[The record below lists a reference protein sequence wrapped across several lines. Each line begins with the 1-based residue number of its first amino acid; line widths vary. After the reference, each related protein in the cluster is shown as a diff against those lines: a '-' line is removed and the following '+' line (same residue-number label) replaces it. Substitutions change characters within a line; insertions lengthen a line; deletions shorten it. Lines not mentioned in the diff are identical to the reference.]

1 MTEHGLLPSI
11 SRHGDCY
18 FNACA
23 ESFFSTLKN
32 ELIHGQAFATRETAR
47 MAIVSYIEGFYS
59 RKRLH
64 QTLDYRVPA
73 AVDAEVIS
81 A

>member
-1 MTEHGLLPSI
+1 MAAHGLLPSI

-18 FNACA
+18 DNACA

-32 ELIHGQAFATRETAR
+32 ELTYGQAFATREAAR
-47 MAIVSYIEGFYS
+47 MAIVSHIEGFYH

-64 QTLDYRVPA
+64 QTLDYRTPA
-73 AVDAEVIS
+73 SVADEAMS

>member
-1 MTEHGLLPSI
+1 MVEHGLLPSM
-11 SRHGDCY
+11 SRLGDCY
-18 FNACA
+18 DNACA

-32 ELIHGQAFATRETAR
+32 KLIHGQAFATRETAR
-47 MAIVSYIEGFYS
+47 MAIVSYIEGFYN

-64 QTLDYRVPA
+64 QTLDYRVPTD
-73 AVDAEVIS
+73 VDEEAIR

>member
-1 MTEHGLLPSI
+1 M

-18 FNACA
+18 DNACA
-23 ESFFSTLKN
+23 ESFFSTSKN
-32 ELIHGQAFATRETAR
+32 ELTHGQAFATREAAR
-47 MAIVSYIEGFYS
+47 MAIVSYIEGFYN

-64 QTLDYRVPA
+64 QTLGYRTPA
-73 AVDAEVIS
+73 HVDDEAMS